1 MSGTREAVVFH
12 MRKNDQTMIHRK
24 QFIIAAFALLV
35 MSVTAYG
42 QANPKAQQR
51 REAIIEAVQAIGLDR
66 DQVAKIREIRR
77 ERPPEGTQGQAR
89 REWRAGITAKLM
101 EVLNAEQKAK
111 LDEVKAAGADSK
123 AFEGAALLGLA
134 QRPRQN

>member
-1 MSGTREAVVFH
+1 
-12 MRKNDQTMIHRK
+12 MIHRK
-24 QFIIAAFALLV
+24 QFIIAAFVLLV
-35 MSVTAYG
+35 TSVTAYG
-42 QANPKAQQR
+42 QANQKAQQR
-51 REAIIEAVQAIGLDR
+51 REAIIEAVSAIGLDR

-77 ERPPEGTQGQAR
+77 ERPPEGTQGRAR

-101 EVLNAEQKAK
+101 ALLNDEQKTK
-111 LDEVKAAGADSK
+111 LEEVKAAGADSK

>member
-1 MSGTREAVVFH
+1 
-12 MRKNDQTMIHRK
+12 MIHRK
-24 QFIIAAFALLV
+24 QFIIVAIALMVAAVA
-35 MSVTAYG
+35 AYG
-42 QANPKAQQR
+42 QANPKAAER
-51 REAIIEAVQAIGLDR
+51 RAAIDAAVKAIGLNT
-66 DQVAKIREIRR
+66 DQVAQIREIRR

-101 EVLNAEQKAK
+101 ALLTADQKTKLN
-111 LDEVKAAGADSK
+111 EVKAAGPDAK

>member
-1 MSGTREAVVFH
+1 
-12 MRKNDQTMIHRK
+12 MIHRK
-24 QFIIAAFALLV
+24 QFIFVAIALMVSSMAAF
-35 MSVTAYG
+35 G
-42 QANPKAQQR
+42 QANEKAQQR
-51 REAIIEAVQAIGLDR
+51 RAAISEAVKAIGLDQ

-77 ERPPEGTQGQAR
+77 ERPAEGVAGRER

-101 EVLNAEQKAK
+101 ALLSDDQKAK

-123 AFEGAALLGLA
+123 AFEGSVLLGLA

>member
-1 MSGTREAVVFH
+1 
-12 MRKNDQTMIHRK
+12 MRKEEQTMIDRK
-24 QFIIAAFALLV
+24 QFILAAFALLV
-35 MSVTAYG
+35 TSVTSYG

-51 REAIIEAVQAIGLDR
+51 REAISEAVKAIGLER

-77 ERPPEGTQGQAR
+77 ERPPEGTQGRAR

-101 EVLNAEQKAK
+101 AVLNAEQKSK
-111 LDEVKAAGADSK
+111 LEEVKAAGADSK